1 MHLCCGRELRG
12 VDERSGP
19 RTATWFLSIVS
30 KPSLV
35 FSNDDRFTNEDLT
48 ESYPFICLILYDIE
62 SYSLGITPA
71 RNDRLTKATDGR
83 SFPDKKENMSSRT
96 SRLRLSAET
105 MAVLGMD
112 GHPEKKRFYAKSK
125 REVTLNRQDL

>member
-1 MHLCCGRELRG
+1 MHLCCGHELRG

-19 RTATWFLSIVS
+19 RTETWFLSIMS
-30 KPSLV
+30 KRLLDHSD
-35 FSNDDRFTNEDLT
+35 DDRWTKGGLT

-71 RNDRLTKATDGR
+71 RNDRLTSATDGR
-83 SFPDKKENMSSRT
+83 SFPDKKQNMSSRT

-105 MAVLGMD
+105 MEDPGKNA
-112 GHPEKKRFYAKSK
+112 HPEKKIL
-125 REVTLNRQDL
+125 REK